1 MGSGAARTRVRTLV
15 LRFGRRRA
23 PDLSSLPPPPITTP
37 PVPATPVPATP
48 VPATPAAEAS
58 TGKVV
63 RAAGGVIWRKDKSG
77 RIEILLV
84 HRPRYDDWSFPK
96 GKLGK
101 AESHRDGAIREVRE
115 ETGLRVKVGP
125 ELAAAD
131 YIDGRGRPKLVRY
144 WAMTVRDG
152 RFREN
157 REVDRVSWLGR
168 DEVAERLSYEHDLSV
183 LESFFQQVR

>member
-1 MGSGAARTRVRTLV
+1 MTKGAVRTRVRTLV
-15 LRFGRRRA
+15 LRVGRRLA
-23 PDLSSLPPPPITTP
+23 PDLSTLPPPPIGAP
-37 PVPATPVPATP
+37 PVPQ
-48 VPATPAAEAS
+48 TPAPETEAP

-63 RAAGGVIWRKDKSG
+63 RAAGGVIWRKGKSG

-115 ETGLRVKVGP
+115 ETGLRVTMGP
-125 ELAAAD
+125 ELAPAE

-144 WAMTVRDG
+144 WAMTVRG
-152 RFREN
+152 GTFREN
-157 REVDRVSWLGR
+157 REVDRVSWLGP
-168 DEVAERLSYEHDLSV
+168 DEVAERLSYAHDLSV
-183 LESFFQQVR
+183 LESFFQQIC